1 MLGTHVIAITGILLA
16 LSAPGAG
23 AQELGSVP
31 EVMFVLDGS
40 GSMWGQVDG
49 EAKIAAARRVM
60 AEVVPALPAGVKAG
74 LTAYGHREKGDC
86 ADVEVLIPPGSDDRK
101 ALLAAVD
108 GISPKGKTP
117 IAGAVQLVC
126 DLLKEKEEETTI
138 VLVSDGEETCHEDP
152 CGLVATLKET
162 GIHFVLHVVG
172 FGVTDQEQEQL
183 ACLAKAGGG
192 TYFAAGD
199 ESGLLA
205 ALDAV
210 RETVAEKVE
219 QAKTTTVR
227 AATKIGKLAITMPEE
242 SCISLAHIKI
252 LKTAGGGVAK
262 TVEAP
267 EASGLHP
274 LLAGEYEIVMGF
286 ANPNY
291 ADPTEV
297 SFGAWMVT
305 GGETT
310 EVQLGAVSFN
320 LAASL
325 EEMPAESVTL
335 AAMGGAGP
343 EITLHSH
350 DNGYYLFKD
359 KPVPAGTYAFRIGY
373 ARSPEV
379 TTVARDITVAAG
391 QRATVTI
398 DSGLSLVMPQAG
410 GVEGWDLVPEG
421 GDSPI
426 LAVRRRWDNDFPL
439 WRRFAIPAGRYDL
452 EVRLK
457 GMEEPLRVADGL
469 TIEAGSLLE
478 FDTGL

>member
-1 MLGTHVIAITGILLA
+1 MRGSDMIVLTGVLLV
-16 LSAPGAG
+16 LSALGAG
-23 AQELGSVP
+23 AQEPGAVP

-49 EAKIAAARRVM
+49 EAKIDAARRVM
-60 AEVVPALPAGVKAG
+60 AQVIPALPAEVKMG
-74 LTAYGHREKGDC
+74 LTAYGHREKGNC
-86 ADVEVLIPPGSDDRK
+86 ADVEVLIGPGSDDRE

-117 IAGAVQLVC
+117 IAGSVQLVC

-162 GIHFVLHVVG
+162 GIRFVLHVVG
-172 FGVTDQEQEQL
+172 FGVTGQEQEQL

-205 ALDAV
+205 ALDTV
-210 RETVAEKVE
+210 RERVAEKVE
-219 QAKTTTVR
+219 QARTTTVK

-242 SCISLAHIKI
+242 SCTSLAHIKI
-252 LKTAGGGVAK
+252 VKTADGGVAK

-267 EASGLHP
+267 EADGLHP

-297 SFGAWMVT
+297 SFGIWTVT
-305 GGETT
+305 GGATT

-320 LAASL
+320 IAASL
-325 EEMPAESVTL
+325 AEMPAESVTL
-335 AAMGGAGP
+335 AATGNAGP

-350 DNGYYLFKD
+350 NNSYYLFKE
-359 KPVPAGTYAFRIGY
+359 KPVPAGSYTFRIGY
-373 ARSPEV
+373 ALSPEA
-379 TTVARDITVAAG
+379 TTVAQDIVVSAG

-410 GVEGWDLVPEG
+410 GVEGWDLVPAG
-421 GDSPI
+421 GASPI

-439 WRRFAIPAGRYDL
+439 WHRFAIPAGRYDL
-452 EVRLK
+452 DVRLK

-469 TIEAGSLLE
+469 SIEAGSLLE
-478 FDTGL
+478 FETGL